1 MLRVVELLVAIHG
14 RRELAVHDDEAF
26 DRWIGRTGEADTT
39 AEVRKLS
46 AGLRRTK
53 ERKGACLEVGRDL
66 GGENATVDAVD
77 ELVGLSFSSR
87 PLAISDA
94 ACHN

>member
-1 MLRVVELLVAIHG
+1 V
-14 RRELAVHDDEAF
+14 
-26 DRWIGRTGEADTT
+26 DTT

-87 PLAISDA
+87 PLAISGA
-94 ACHN
+94 ACPNRE